1 MKKFN
6 KILIANRGEIA
17 LRIMRAAKTLD
28 IKTVAV
34 YADEERNA
42 PHVSQADEAYSLGTG
57 DLGKTYLNIE
67 KMVSV
72 AIQCGAQAI
81 HPGYGFLSENPNFA
95 KACTKNGIVFVG
107 PSAEVLKQMGNKV
120 TAKTIARKAG
130 VKILESILYDAIKPD
145 TSLHTLPYPLLIKAA
160 HGGGGKGMEV
170 VHSADELLGKA
181 TAASRAAQNYFGNG
195 DIYIENYI
203 ENARHIEVQ
212 VLADHYGNMVH
223 LYERDCTVQRNHQKI
238 TEEAPAAG
246 ISANLRNNLHQAAL
260 SICRETD
267 YTNAGTVEFLV
278 DANNDFFFLEVNPRI
293 QVEHP
298 VTEIITGIDIVQEQ
312 LMIAAGNPLS
322 FTQND
327 VEIKG
332 HAIEVRIYAEDPMN
346 NFAPSGNPVL
356 HSKFP
361 VKEDL
366 RVESAIDHSGNTTQ
380 YDPLL
385 CKLAVSGI
393 DREHA
398 RVKMMNVLEE
408 TVIMGP
414 ETNQLYLKEL
424 IGSTAFANNQLQTRF
439 CQIEHKT
446 IIAGIKTTIEK
457 EEADYI
463 LAAAIIG
470 LFASGLK
477 PRNYWESIG
486 YWRLNNNIDFIF
498 NKKELSISFFIK
510 EKKIQFSL
518 FKNHF
523 EYSFELIP
531 DKNLIILNQVGEQ
544 KPFSFFK
551 VNSASILIAQHGVV
565 HQISTPDLL
574 DFYPVSFSSE
584 NEDQNSNENIVRSPL
599 HGKIVTINIEKN
611 QKIEKGEVLLVIESM
626 KSENAVI
633 SPKKGRIK
641 EIAVTIGFQVSDQ
654 TPLVYLED
662 L

>member
-1 MKKFN
+1 MNKFD

-17 LRIMRAAKTLD
+17 LRIIRAAKTLG

-34 YADEERNA
+34 YADEEKSA
-42 PHVSQADEAYSLGTG
+42 PHVLQADEAYSLVTG
-57 DLGKTYLNIE
+57 DLDNTYLNIE

-81 HPGYGFLSENPNFA
+81 HPGYGFLSENPDFA
-95 KACTKNGIVFVG
+95 KACSENGIVFIG

-120 TAKTIARKAG
+120 TAKTIARKTG
-130 VKILESILYDAIKPD
+130 VRVLESIAVDPSKIQTTAH
-145 TSLHTLPYPLLIKAA
+145 SLHFPVLIKAA
-160 HGGGGKGMEV
+160 HGGGGKGMQV
-170 VHSADELLGKA
+170 VHSADEFLGKA
-181 TAASRAAQNYFGNG
+181 LTARRAAQSYFGN
-195 DIYIENYI
+195 DEIYIENYI

-212 VLADHYGNMVH
+212 VLADHHGNMVH

-238 TEEAPAAG
+238 IEEAPAVC
-246 ISANLRNNLHQAAL
+246 ITPELRINLHQAAL
-260 SICRETD
+260 SICRETN

-322 FTQND
+322 FSQND
-327 VEIKG
+327 IDIKG

-346 NFAPSGNPVL
+346 NFAPSGDPL
-356 HSKFP
+356 LYSKFP
-361 VKEDL
+361 IAEGL
-366 RVESAIDHSGNTTQ
+366 RIESAIDHSGNATQ

-398 RVKMMNVLEE
+398 RVKMMNILEE

-414 ETNQLYLKEL
+414 ETNQLYLKEI
-424 IGSTAFANNQLQTRF
+424 IGSTAFANNQLHTRF
-439 CQIEHKT
+439 CLLEHEKT
-446 IIAGIKTTIEK
+446 ISGLNKTIEK
-457 EEADYI
+457 TEADHI
-463 LAAAIIG
+463 LAAAILG
-470 LFASGLK
+470 LFASRFK
-477 PRNYWESIG
+477 PKNSWESIG
-486 YWRLNNNIDFIF
+486 YWRLNTNIDFIF
-498 NKKELSISFFIK
+498 NKKEFNISFCIK
-510 EKKIQFSL
+510 EKKIQFSR

-523 EYSFELIP
+523 EYSFQLMP

-551 VNSASILIAQHGVV
+551 VNSATILIAQHGVV
-565 HQISTPDLL
+565 HQISTPNLL
-574 DFYPVSFSSE
+574 DFYPLSFSSE

-633 SPKKGRIK
+633 SPKKGKIK
-641 EIAVTIGFQVSDQ
+641 EIAVAIGFQVSDQ

-662 L
+662 Q